1 MDTQAV
7 MMENDAT
14 SLSIPEEPY
23 VLVVDD
29 DQAILSVVM
38 LLLET
43 EGYTSLGFSDSTKVL
58 PFLEELHVTGQR
70 LPSVMLLDLM
80 MPVVSGYDIAA
91 TITANEWSKQITI
104 IIMTADH
111 RISGAHNIAGAS
123 DWLSKPFRVEVLLDK
138 LASYLPAPCAQ

>member
-7 MMENDAT
+7 VMENEAT
-14 SLSIPEEPY
+14 SLSIPEEAY

-58 PFLEELHVTGQR
+58 PFLEELRATGQR
-70 LPSVMLLDLM
+70 LPSVILLDLM
-80 MPVVSGYDIAA
+80 MPIISGYDIAA
-91 TITANEWSKQITI
+91 AIANNAWSKQITI

-111 RISGAHNIAGAS
+111 RISGTHNIPGAT
-123 DWLSKPFRVEVLLDK
+123 DWLSKPFRIEVLLDK
-138 LASYLPAPCAQ
+138 LGVYLPAPCIQ

>member
-1 MDTQAV
+1 MDAQTV

-58 PFLEELHVTGQR
+58 PFLEELRRTGQR
-70 LPSVMLLDLM
+70 LPTVLLLDLM
-80 MPVVSGYDIAA
+80 MPVISGYDIAA
-91 TITANEWSKQITI
+91 AWY
-104 IIMTADH
+104 AC
-111 RISGAHNIAGAS
+111 RAS
-123 DWLSKPFRVEVLLDK
+123 
-138 LASYLPAPCAQ
+138 

>member
-14 SLSIPEEPY
+14 SVSIPEEPY

-43 EGYTSLGFSDSTKVL
+43 EGYISLGFSDSTKVL
-58 PFLEELHVTGQR
+58 PFPGRTSCDWSEIAHSYASRSDDACRFR
-70 LPSVMLLDLM
+70 L
-80 MPVVSGYDIAA
+80 
-91 TITANEWSKQITI
+91 
-104 IIMTADH
+104 
-111 RISGAHNIAGAS
+111 
-123 DWLSKPFRVEVLLDK
+123 
-138 LASYLPAPCAQ
+138 

>member
-7 MMENDAT
+7 MVENDAT

-58 PFLEELHVTGQR
+58 PFLNELHATGQK

-80 MPVVSGYDIAA
+80 MPTVSGYDIAA
-91 TITANEWSKQITI
+91 TITANEWSKQINI

-111 RISGAHNIAGAS
+111 RISGAHNIPGAS

-138 LASYLPAPCAQ
+138 LGVYLPAPCTQ